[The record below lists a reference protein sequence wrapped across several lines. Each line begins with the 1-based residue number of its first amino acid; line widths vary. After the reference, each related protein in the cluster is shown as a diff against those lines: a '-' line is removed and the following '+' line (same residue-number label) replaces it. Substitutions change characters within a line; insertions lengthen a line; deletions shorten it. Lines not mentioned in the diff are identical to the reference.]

1 MTLIGSIELYAGV
14 AGVDFARLSP
24 TTHHAAGV
32 VRIIYNG
39 PASGA
44 QLSEVA

>member
-14 AGVDFARLSP
+14 AGVDFARISL
-24 TTHHAAGV
+24 TTHHGAGV
-32 VRIIYNG
+32 VRLIYDG

-44 QLSEVA
+44 QLTEVA